1 MQDEKKG
8 ASSLLEDLKSI
19 LAPVGGDV
27 KMWEN
32 ARFVLAEVPLYSSEV
47 KKILPFGM
55 RPVEPALATLFIADY
70 TKTSFTAPYHEAAVL
85 VHVRTPLGS
94 GLHCPWMI
102 VDDDTGLIYGRE
114 LLGYPK
120 KFGQFTFEEKDGG
133 VFASV
138 SRRGI
143 EVMKIEARRQ
153 EREDSPRPVFDY
165 KTFNAGGP
173 GQFFAIQPIWLFRPK
188 EVIQESWSAQAKV
201 ILGESDFDPIAKLV
215 SGPPLNARF
224 VVMDI
229 LGSRYNLPVGVAG
242 IRWFAN
248 TYNLRFR

>member
-1 MQDEKKG
+1 MSNEKQG
-8 ASSLLEDLKSI
+8 APSFWGGLKTILE
-19 LAPVGGDV
+19 PVLGDV

-32 ARFVLAEVPLYSSEV
+32 ARFVLAEVPLDRHEA
-47 KKILPFGM
+47 KRILPFGLW
-55 RPVEPALATLFIADY
+55 PSSPAMATLFLVNY
-70 TKTSFTAPYHEAAVL
+70 TKTAFTVPYKETALL
-85 VHVRTPLGS
+85 VHVRTPLGA

-120 KFGQFTFEEKDGG
+120 KFGQFIFEEKGDG
-133 VFASV
+133 VTASV

-143 EVMKIEARRQ
+143 EVLKIEARRK
-153 EREDSPRPVFDY
+153 EREDSPRPVFDF

-188 EVIQESWSAQAKV
+188 EVILESWSAEAQV
-201 ILGESDFDPIAKLV
+201 TLGESEFDPIARLV
-215 SGPPLNARF
+215 SGPPQKARF

-242 IRWFAN
+242 LGWFVN

>member
-1 MQDEKKG
+1 MQDDKKG
-8 ASSLLEDLKSI
+8 ASSLMEDLKGI
-19 LAPVGGDV
+19 LEPVMGNV

-32 ARFVLAEVPLYSSEV
+32 ARFVLADVPLHPSEV

-55 RPVEPALATLFIADY
+55 WPAEPAVATLFITDY
-70 TKTSFTAPYHEAAVL
+70 TKTSFTVPYKEAALL
-85 VHVRTPLGS
+85 VHVRTPLGK

-120 KFGQFTFEEKDGG
+120 KSGRFTFEEDDDK
-133 VFASV
+133 VTASV

-143 EVMKIEARRQ
+143 EVMRIEARRK
-153 EREDSPRPVFDY
+153 EREDTPRPVFDF

-188 EVIQESWSAQAKV
+188 EVIQESWSVEAKV
-201 ILGESDFDPIAKLV
+201 TLRESEADPIAKLM
-215 SGPPLNARF
+215 SGPPLTARF

-242 IRWFAN
+242 IRWFVN